1 MTGRGDYEYP
11 VTNSLITDS
20 NNQDV
25 VPSFGSNTDAMV
37 IRNREYIRDL
47 YCPAAAGAFQIVDSV
62 PLNPGLINSFPWL
75 SQIAANYEE
84 YEFLQLA
91 VTYKTIIND
100 SVATNGQVGQVAIAT
115 NYNADQDAFGSKEE
129 MIAYIG
135 GMSAK
140 TSQNMVH
147 GVECDPA
154 KNSGSPGKYV
164 RSGFVDTG
172 SKKDFDLGNTFFA
185 VMNAPNNYLGQQ
197 LGEIW
202 ISYTVQLR
210 KPRITVSDNYL
221 MPRIVA
227 AATSTPPTAP
237 FGLINDGEMRLST
250 KATLPIEIRRP
261 FTAGD
266 LVPVSTSAVFI
277 DDLLQDVP
285 TAYLTPPGPSVQ
297 PTYQMVAIA
306 FPSWFSGI
314 LEITLSVT
322 WRLATAGYNMP
333 NVQVVSQGQISRYYD
348 IAWKKYTGSAT
359 TPSWTH
365 VQAGMCIGE
374 FNPPLPAPP
383 ATLVDTFRGVLHVRV
398 QPSLNGLENV
408 IYFGMATQPAPVP
421 TSVYLANL
429 TVNGLNT
436 ALSVDDSA
444 QNGVGKTKGGSR
456 LLLENADNIGTA
468 NLYP

>member
-20 NNQDV
+20 NAQDV
-25 VPSFGSNTDAMV
+25 VPSFGTNSDAMIV
-37 IRNREYIRDL
+37 RNKEYIRDL
-47 YCPAAAGAFQIVDSV
+47 YCPAAAGAFTVVDSV

-84 YEFLQLA
+84 YEFIQLA

-154 KNSGSPGKYV
+154 KNSGSAGKYV
-164 RSGFVDTG
+164 RSGFVEGG

-185 VMNAPNNYLGQQ
+185 VMNAPTNYLGQQ

-227 AATSTPPTAP
+227 AATTTPPTAP
-237 FGLINDGEMRLST
+237 FGFINDGEMRLST
-250 KATLPIEIRRP
+250 KATLPVEIRRP
-261 FTAGD
+261 SLATD
-266 LVPVSTSAVFI
+266 VVPVSGAIFI
-277 DDLLQDVP
+277 DDLTQDVP
-285 TAYLTPPGPSVQ
+285 TPFLMPPGPSVQ

-306 FPSWFSGI
+306 FPAWFSGI
-314 LEITLSVT
+314 LEIQMSIT
-322 WRLATAGYNMP
+322 WRFMTSGYTLP
-333 NVQVVSQGQISRYYD
+333 PVQCVAQGQISRYYD
-348 IAWKKYTGSAT
+348 IPWHKYTGTAGQPT
-359 TPSWTH
+359 WTH
-365 VQAGMCIGE
+365 IQAGMCVGD
-374 FNPPLPAPP
+374 PSPAPP
-383 ATLVDTFRGVLHVRV
+383 APANTLIDTFRATVHIRV

-408 IYFGMATQPAPVP
+408 LYFGMATLATPVP
-421 TSVYLANL
+421 SQVYVANL

-456 LLLENADNIGTA
+456 LLLENADNIGTP
-468 NLYP
+468 NLFP

>member
-1 MTGRGDYEYP
+1 MTGRGAYEYP

-20 NNQDV
+20 NAQDV

-37 IRNREYIRDL
+37 IRNKEYIRDL
-47 YCPAAAGAFQIVDSV
+47 YCPADGGAFMVVDEV

-147 GVECDPA
+147 GVECDPT
-154 KNSGSPGKYV
+154 KNSGSAGKYV
-164 RSGFVDTG
+164 RSGFVEGG

-185 VMNAPNNYLGQQ
+185 VMNAPANYLGQQ

-227 AATSTPPTAP
+227 TATTCPSLAP
-237 FGLINDGEMRLST
+237 FGYINDGEMRLST
-250 KATLPIEIRRP
+250 KATLPCEIRRP
-261 FTAGD
+261 ASMAD
-266 LVPVSTSAVFI
+266 LLPVSSPALFI
-277 DDLLQDVP
+277 DDLTADVP
-285 TAYLTPPGPSVQ
+285 TPFNGPPGPIGPA
-297 PTYQMVAIA
+297 PTGYQYVAVA
-306 FPSWFSGI
+306 FPAWFSGI
-314 LEITLSVT
+314 LEITLRIQ
-322 WRLATAGYNMP
+322 WRSTLAP
-333 NVQVVSQGQISRYYD
+333 PLPILQCISQGQISRFYD
-348 IAWKKYTGSAT
+348 IPWHRYSNGGAA
-359 TPSWTH
+359 PAWTH
-365 VQAGMCIGE
+365 IVQNQFVGDPSNWLIQNVILDSVQSTVH
-374 FNPPLPAPP
+374 F
-383 ATLVDTFRGVLHVRV
+383 RV
-398 QPSLNGLENV
+398 QPSLNGVENV
-408 IYFGMATQPAPVP
+408 IYFGAANFALPNP
-421 TSVYLANL
+421 TSTYIAHL

-456 LLLENADNIGTA
+456 LLLENADNMGTP